1 MEPAA
6 TTTTAI
12 TAAAM
17 SGATDP
23 VSPSALPHSRA
34 VTFTT
39 ATTYL
44 FDVAYG
50 GSALPKTTGP
60 PIGLAPS
67 HTHITH
73 VDLGTSAH
81 CRRGSVRKFTHLER
95 IDMLKRAEYHVQD
108 IAAFCVEALAI
119 RKSRAIAADE
129 ARAEKQHMKRM
140 LEETL
145 SEQQQRAT
153 PFRRRMTMMDP
164 SARLTIEA

>member
-1 MEPAA
+1 
-6 TTTTAI
+6 
-12 TAAAM
+12 
-17 SGATDP
+17 
-23 VSPSALPHSRA
+23 
-34 VTFTT
+34 
-39 ATTYL
+39 
-44 FDVAYG
+44 
-50 GSALPKTTGP
+50 
-60 PIGLAPS
+60 
-67 HTHITH
+67 
-73 VDLGTSAH
+73 TSAH

-129 ARAEKQHMKRM
+129 ARAEKQTMKRM

-145 SEQQQRAT
+145 SEQQQRAM

>member
-12 TAAAM
+12 TATAM

-23 VSPSALPHSRA
+23 VSPSALPLSRA

-73 VDLGTSAH
+73 VDLSTSAH

-129 ARAEKQHMKRM
+129 ARAEKKRKRM
-140 LEETL
+140 HDELM
-145 SEQQQRAT
+145 EQAVRV
-153 PFRRRMTMMDP
+153 PRDMSGRPRMWSG
-164 SARLTIEA
+164 SAQVMAEA